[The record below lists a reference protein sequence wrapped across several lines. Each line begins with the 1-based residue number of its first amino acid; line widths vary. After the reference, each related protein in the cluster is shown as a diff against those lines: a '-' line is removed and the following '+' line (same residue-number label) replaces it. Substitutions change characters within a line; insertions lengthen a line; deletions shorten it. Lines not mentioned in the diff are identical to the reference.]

1 MPSSSAAIPM
11 PEVRPRPTPLAALW
25 FGLQF
30 VWGALLAVS
39 LQSRSAALAPQSAVW
54 AYALIAAIGALV
66 ATLVQLVVG
75 PLSDRSRARAGTRVA
90 FYRTGVV
97 LAVPAIVWFY
107 LAPDYT
113 NLVAAFFLV
122 QFAMNVATGPYQ
134 AVIPDYVAPDEAG
147 AASSRMSV
155 FQSLGNAGGL
165 LAAGFIADLRV
176 VAAVLVAMLLGSY
189 AITAR
194 HIARLRPH
202 PVRSVRVRIDAPFR
216 TLLAS
221 RGAINLGFYTLLGF
235 LFFYVKQSLNVS
247 DVRTQTALLF
257 LTFTLC
263 GVAGALIAAR
273 PADRFDKRGVVIVAN
288 GLVAIA
294 LITLALTG
302 SLGVAYFAA
311 AVAGTAWGAYFT
323 ADWAL
328 ACTLLPRNAMG
339 AAMGVWNVASAA
351 PQIVAPLLAAPLVEK
366 FNARSAGSGPR
377 AAIVLA
383 IVEFT
388 IGALWLYRLPPAAGA
403 GERAA

>member
-1 MPSSSAAIPM
+1 MAEIQ
-11 PEVRPRPTPLAALW
+11 PRPTPLAALW

-39 LQSRSAALAPQSAVW
+39 LQSRSEALAPHSAVW

-75 PLSDRSRARAGTRVA
+75 PLSDRSRARVGSRVA

-122 QFAMNVATGPYQ
+122 QLAMNVATGPYQ
-134 AVIPDYVAPDEAG
+134 AVIPDYVAPDRAG
-147 AASSRMSV
+147 AASSRMSI

-165 LAAGFIADLRV
+165 LVAGFISDARI
-176 VAAVLVAMLLGSY
+176 VAAVLVTILLGSY

-194 HIARLRPH
+194 HIAGLRAH
-202 PVRSVRVRIDAPFR
+202 SVRRVRVRIDASFR

-273 PADRFDKRGVVIVAN
+273 PADRFDKRSVVMIAN
-288 GLVAIA
+288 GLVALA
-294 LITLALTG
+294 LLTLALTHT
-302 SLGVAYFAA
+302 LGVAYVAA
-311 AVAGTAWGAYFT
+311 ALAGAAWGAYFT

-328 ACTLLPRNAMG
+328 ACTLLPRDAMG
-339 AAMGVWNVASAA
+339 AAMGVWNVASAV
-351 PQIVAPLLAAPLVEK
+351 PQIIAPLLAAPLVEQL
-366 FNARSAGSGPR
+366 NARAAGSGPR
-377 AAIVLA
+377 GAIVLA

-388 IGALWLYRLPPAAGA
+388 IGALWLYRLPPTVRAGQ
-403 GERAA
+403 RAA

>member
-1 MPSSSAAIPM
+1 MS
-11 PEVRPRPTPLAALW
+11 EVRARPLPLAAFW

-39 LQSRSAALAPQSAVW
+39 LQSRSETLAPQSAVW
-54 AYALIAAIGALV
+54 AYALIAAVGAIV
-66 ATLVQLVVG
+66 ATIVQLLVG
-75 PLSDRSRARAGTRVA
+75 PLSDRSRERAGTRIA

-97 LAVPAIVWFY
+97 LAVPAIIWFY
-107 LAPDYT
+107 LAPNYT

-122 QFAMNVATGPYQ
+122 QVAMNIATGPYQ
-134 AVIPDYVAPDEAG
+134 AVIPDYVAPDAAG

-176 VAAVLVAMLLGSY
+176 VAALLVATLVGSY

-194 HIARLRPH
+194 HIARLPARR
-202 PVRSVRVRIDAPFR
+202 VRAVGVRVGPAFR

-235 LFFYVKQSLNVS
+235 LFFYVRQSLGVS

-263 GVAGALIAAR
+263 GVAGALLGAR
-273 PADRFDKRGVVIVAN
+273 PADRFDKRAVVMAANTLVVIAL
-288 GLVAIA
+288 GTLVLAH
-294 LITLALTG
+294 TLP
-302 SLGVAYFAA
+302 VAYAA
-311 AVAGTAWGAYFT
+311 AALAGIAWGAYFT

-328 ACTLLPRNAMG
+328 ACTLLPREAMG
-339 AAMGVWNVASAA
+339 AAMGVWNIASSVPQIAA
-351 PQIVAPLLAAPLVEK
+351 PLIAAPLVERI
-366 FNARSAGSGPR
+366 NTLSPGNGPR
-377 AAIVLA
+377 AAIALA
-383 IVEFT
+383 ILEFT
-388 IGALWLYRLPPAAGA
+388 IGAVWLYRLPAIAPT
-403 GERAA
+403 GEPLA